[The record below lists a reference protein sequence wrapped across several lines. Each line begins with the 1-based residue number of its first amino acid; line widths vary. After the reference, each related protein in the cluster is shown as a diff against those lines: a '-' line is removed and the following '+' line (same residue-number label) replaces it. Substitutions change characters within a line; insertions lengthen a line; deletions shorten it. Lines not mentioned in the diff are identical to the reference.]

1 MRKSRTEFTLT
12 SSFFVVS
19 RRPRTFYPT
28 VSSSLS
34 KQMSNSIDAAKA
46 PTGPEPDHKVVLAR
60 LKAITYCS
68 GRAYV
73 ALSKGD
79 TAAYLSEIAH
89 IEQSLAAI
97 HAQHRLHHEVVRYH
111 TEENG
116 E

>member
-1 MRKSRTEFTLT
+1 M
-12 SSFFVVS
+12 
-19 RRPRTFYPT
+19 
-28 VSSSLS
+28 
-34 KQMSNSIDAAKA
+34 
-46 PTGPEPDHKVVLAR
+46 DHNVVLAR

-68 GRAYV
+68 GRAHV

-79 TAAYLSEIAH
+79 TTAYLCEIAH

-97 HAQHRLHHEVVRYH
+97 HAEHRLNEEVIRYH